1 MVQAAAP
8 ARRKK
13 FINTSFTLP
22 ADLLAELRA
31 ASERTE
37 LPQTVI
43 LRRALRRE
51 LAEMQKD
58 AA

>member
-1 MVQAAAP
+1 MPEPAVAP
-8 ARRKK
+8 QKRFLK
-13 FINTSFTLP
+13 TSFTLP
-22 ADLLAELRA
+22 ADVIEELRA
-31 ASERTE
+31 VSERTE

-51 LAEMQKD
+51 LAEMQED